1 MLRFFPSTP
10 YPSPIIKFPRLL
22 LACLVLTSASAK
34 DTPDK
39 EVVDRTV
46 GDEKLSLF
54 IFNPEGHKASDKRPA
69 IVFFFGGGWKGGSP
83 SQYYPRS
90 RYLASRGMVAI
101 CADHRTKKNAGTDPR
116 KCLQDGKSAVRW
128 IRSNAKDLGINPD
141 KLAAGGGS
149 AGGHVAATTGTN
161 TKFDDPGENNSVSCR
176 PNALVLFNPVY
187 DNGPQR
193 LRARSRQSLL
203 EGFLAHAQSFKRDS
217 SHHHLP
223 GDQGHTHPSLDY
235 KKRMRGLGVRRN
247 LQPYDGEPHGF
258 FNKAKYDETVL
269 ETDRF
274 LTSLGHLQ
282 GKPTLKK
289 K

>member
-54 IFNPEGHKASDKRPA
+54 IFNPEGNKAS
-69 IVFFFGGGWKGGSP
+69 
-83 SQYYPRS
+83 
-90 RYLASRGMVAI
+90 
-101 CADHRTKKNAGTDPR
+101 
-116 KCLQDGKSAVRW
+116 
-128 IRSNAKDLGINPD
+128 D